1 LILTS
6 INLRA
11 TRCFRLFPL
20 RVIQYTLHFAQQV
33 VRERLKR
40 TLPVAFADSV
50 RAQIRAAA
58 SAAAA
63 SAGDLL
69 DINFRK
75 KEKLGEGAQRA
86 IAAAPAASG
95 ASPSL
100 QVLVM
105 RVCISSSEI
114 L

>member
-1 LILTS
+1 
-6 INLRA
+6 
-11 TRCFRLFPL
+11 
-20 RVIQYTLHFAQQV
+20 

-50 RAQIRAAA
+50 RAQIRASSA
-58 SAAAA
+58 SAA
-63 SAGDLL
+63 AGDLL
-69 DINFRK
+69 DISFRK

-100 QVLVM
+100 QVWHGWCICAGD
-105 RVCISSSEI
+105 VCAYTFFRPLSSGEPNYI
-114 L
+114 F

>member
-1 LILTS
+1 M
-6 INLRA
+6 
-11 TRCFRLFPL
+11 
-20 RVIQYTLHFAQQV
+20 
-33 VRERLKR
+33 RERLKR

-58 SAAAA
+58 AA
-63 SAGDLL
+63 SAGDFL
-69 DINFRK
+69 DISFRK

-100 QVLVM
+100 QVWQWLVHP
-105 RVCISSSEI
+105 RWGCLCFHLFRPLSSGEPN
-114 L
+114 

>member
-1 LILTS
+1 
-6 INLRA
+6 
-11 TRCFRLFPL
+11 
-20 RVIQYTLHFAQQV
+20 

-50 RAQIRAAA
+50 RAQVRASAAA

-63 SAGDLL
+63 SSAGDLL

-100 QVLVM
+100 QVLVLAHAS
-105 RVCISSSEI
+105 VYIK